1 MILIFGSPDL
11 RAMKS
16 EEMNHLQTSTK
27 PKKKVGMILF
37 DRIILAIENK
47 TIFIQGLFLHRN
59 NECYTKQLRTSCI
72 KSLNEYLR

>member
-1 MILIFGSPDL
+1 
-11 RAMKS
+11 MKS

-47 TIFIQGLFLHRN
+47 TTALPMNKH
-59 NECYTKQLRTSCI
+59 Y
-72 KSLNEYLR
+72 